1 MKKTLITLLALAGVA
16 AAAETLTAENA
27 TGWVYATGDSYTD
40 WGLGSLSVSANA
52 EGDLTFTGDIATAI
66 LPAGGAKQRT
76 VTVIAL
82 TLDLAKLD
90 LPEAT
95 SRMLTL
101 NGSDSG
107 GNITGL
113 GVNAEGNMT
122 GTWTN
127 NAAYLTSGASLVG
140 TTERSFVYVLGTGNG
155 TQAAGGTQIYADS
168 ASDASVWSSSG
179 LKGDLGNISTMTLE
193 SWAVDALVSMVVW
206 SGTEAYGNKELAA
219 QAFAANQ
226 SLPEPTT
233 ATLSLL
239 ALAGLAARRR
249 RK

>member
-1 MKKTLITLLALAGVA
+1 
-16 AAAETLTAENA
+16 
-27 TGWVYATGDSYTD
+27 
-40 WGLGSLSVSANA
+40 
-52 EGDLTFTGDIATAI
+52 
-66 LPAGGAKQRT
+66 
-76 VTVIAL
+76 
-82 TLDLAKLD
+82 
-90 LPEAT
+90 
-95 SRMLTL
+95 MLTL
-101 NGSDSG
+101 NGST
-107 GNITGL
+107 NITGL
-113 GVNAEGNMT
+113 GVNAAGNMT

-127 NAAYLTSGASLVG
+127 NAAYLTSEASLVG

-155 TQAAGGTQIYADS
+155 TQQAGGTQIYADN
-168 ASDASVWSSSG
+168 ADTVWSSSG

-206 SGTEAYGNKELAA
+206 SGTEAYGNKEIAA

-249 RK
+249 RR

>member
-1 MKKTLITLLALAGVA
+1 MKKTIITLLALAGVA

-40 WGLGSLSVSANA
+40 WGLGSLSVSANGD
-52 EGDLTFTGDIATAI
+52 GDLTFTGDIATTI
-66 LPAGGAKQRT
+66 TPAGATKQRT

-101 NGSDSG
+101 NGS

-155 TQAAGGTQIYADS
+155 TQSAGGTQIYADN
-168 ASDASVWSSSG
+168 ADTVWSSSG

-206 SGTEAYGNKELAA
+206 SGAEAYGNKEIAA

>member
-1 MKKTLITLLALAGVA
+1 MKKTIITLLALAGVA

-66 LPAGGAKQRT
+66 NPAGTKQRT

-90 LPEAT
+90 LPEDT

-101 NGSDSG
+101 NGS

-113 GVNAEGNMT
+113 GVNAAGNMT

-140 TTERSFVYVLGTGNG
+140 TTERSFVYVLGTGDG
-155 TQAAGGTQIYADS
+155 TQAAGGTQIYADN
-168 ASDASVWSSSG
+168 ADTVWSSSG

-193 SWAVDALVSMVVW
+193 SWAADALVSMVVW

-239 ALAGLAARRR
+239 ALASLAARRR